1 MNSQILDLIEHF
13 GRTLGLEGMAFD
25 QDGII
30 ELEVGDSIA
39 VTLGIEPGEQAL
51 FLGSEVLPQAAD
63 LTPPILRR
71 LLITNG
77 RLAVR
82 SGPSFAVVPE
92 VGSLLLQQ
100 RVPLAGLAY
109 PDFDRIWLSFIDTH
123 EKAIAKLAQLT
134 QRNAA
139 SEEVANDSELSLEDH
154 HRLFLQI

>member
-1 MNSQILDLIEHF
+1 MVAKLKANRAAYPKYSDSALVLKEKLAAMVTD
-13 GRTLGLEGMAFD
+13 GRPN
-25 QDGII
+25 QKVII
-30 ELEVGDSIA
+30 ADHMLRA
-39 VTLGIEPGEQAL
+39 VSLK
-51 FLGSEVLPQAAD
+51 D
-63 LTPPILRR
+63 
-71 LLITNG
+71 NG

-109 PDFDRIWLSFIDTH
+109 PDFERVWLSFIDTH
-123 EKAIAKLAQLT
+123 EKSVAKLAQLT